1 MTRSF
6 GRFAGLASLAVA
18 FGALLYASLF
28 VAIVEGG
35 GLTTS
40 KLWFFTLMVG
50 GAATIPVVVALYLLV
65 RDTDAGFALTALVLG
80 LFAALGGI
88 THGAYNLG
96 AKVTPPVEGVA
107 GPNEEAVA
115 HGVLR
120 YLLAGVFFLLM
131 AWLVARD
138 GRLPRAL
145 AYVGAL
151 AGAAL
156 VFVYVGRLYDFIT
169 PESYVR
175 LIPPLL
181 YGFVLHPLWYGW
193 LGLLLWRGLPR
204 RT

>member
-1 MTRSF
+1 MSRTF
-6 GRFAGLASLAVA
+6 ERFAGAASLAVA

-28 VAIVEGG
+28 VVIVEGG

-50 GAATIPVVVALYLLV
+50 GAATIPVVVAVYFLL

-80 LFAALGGI
+80 VFAAFGGI

-96 AKVTPPVEGVA
+96 ARVTPPVDYA
-107 GPNEEAVA
+107 GPNEEAVS

-120 YLLAGVFFLLM
+120 YLVAGLFFLLV
-131 AWLVARD
+131 AWLASRDARF
-138 GRLPRAL
+138 PRAL
-145 AYVGAL
+145 AGVAAL

-169 PESYVR
+169 PENYVR

-193 LGLLLWRGLPR
+193 LGALLWRGVPPR
-204 RT
+204 P